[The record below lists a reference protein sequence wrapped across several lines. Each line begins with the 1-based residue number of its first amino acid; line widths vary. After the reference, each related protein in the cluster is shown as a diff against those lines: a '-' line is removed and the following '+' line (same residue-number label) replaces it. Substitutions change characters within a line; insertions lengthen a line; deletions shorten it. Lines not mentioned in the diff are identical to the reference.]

1 MSGNL
6 VELAQRFVRLSG
18 ELDLTRDAMRRLLLN
33 GAGGTSKNP
42 TPAKRPGAKRPQSS
56 HPKALRRLRSKR
68 RSSSSCNRRR
78 EMERRRSRR

>member
-33 GAGGTSKNP
+33 GAGAQ
-42 TPAKRPGAKRPQSS
+42 AKT
-56 HPKALRRLRSKR
+56 LRRRKG
-68 RSSSSCNRRR
+68 RRR
-78 EMERRRSRR
+78 TSD